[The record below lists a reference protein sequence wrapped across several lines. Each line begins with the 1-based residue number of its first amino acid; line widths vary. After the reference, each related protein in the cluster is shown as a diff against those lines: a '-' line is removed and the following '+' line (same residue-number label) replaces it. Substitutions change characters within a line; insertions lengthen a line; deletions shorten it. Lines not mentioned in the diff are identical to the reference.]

1 MARKG
6 KVLLNYVIV
15 APEDAVEEG
24 KRLFASHNPW
34 MERTHHREGDKALV
48 SYDVAIAPE
57 LSNPFDPD
65 SEPTGRTVFVL
76 TEVYETGAGV
86 DDHFRQADESWE
98 DFPALVEWL
107 GRCEVRGFPVGRI
120 VNSLW

>member
-6 KVLLNYVIV
+6 KVLLNYVIL
-15 APEDAVEEG
+15 APADAAEEG
-24 KRLFASHNPW
+24 RRIFASHGPW
-34 MERTHHREGDKALV
+34 MEATHHRSGDKALV

-65 SEPTGRTVFVL
+65 SAPTGRTCFVL
-76 TEVYETGAGV
+76 TEVYESEAGV
-86 DDHFRQADESWE
+86 EDHFTQAGSSWD
-98 DFPALVEWL
+98 DFPALGEWL
-107 GRCEVRGFPVGRI
+107 QRCELYGVPAAPI

>member
-6 KVLLNYVIV
+6 RTLLNYVIV

-24 KRLFASHNPW
+24 KRIFASHGPW
-34 MERTHHREGDKALV
+34 MEATHPRDGDAALL
-48 SYDVAIAPE
+48 SYDVAIGPE
-57 LSNPFDPD
+57 LTNPLDTS

-76 TEVYETGAGV
+76 TEVYESEDGV
-86 DDHFRQADESWE
+86 ENHFRKAGSSWQ
-98 DFPALVEWL
+98 DFPALAEWL
-107 GRCEVRGFPVGRI
+107 GRCELSGVAAAPI